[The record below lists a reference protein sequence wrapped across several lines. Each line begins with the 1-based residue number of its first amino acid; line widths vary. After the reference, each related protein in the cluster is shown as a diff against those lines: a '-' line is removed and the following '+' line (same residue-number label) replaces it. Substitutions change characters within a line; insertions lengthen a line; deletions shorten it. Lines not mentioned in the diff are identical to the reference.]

1 MSSHPFT
8 RPVGARCF
16 ALLGFSLGALGF
28 SLAPAHGQDELSY
41 YAQRTL
47 REYYTGAYT
56 EAEEY
61 AERVLDAGLND
72 PNVTTALIRAE
83 LAQGKYDEA
92 AETAVT
98 AAETFA
104 EYFPIQVVAVEALL
118 AGGKEREAKSVLDNL
133 NELAKAANPKT
144 LNSIE
149 LVSLGKAALL
159 LGAEPKMVLTQF
171 FQKARKLDPENMG
184 AHLAA
189 AELAI
194 DKADYALAA
203 KILGEARKTI
213 GPFPDILYLL
223 ARAYSPS
230 DRQQAESLLALAF
243 ERNPRHLPSL
253 LLQAE
258 HLIDAEDY
266 AGAREKLK
274 VVFEINPNH
283 PQGWAYEA
291 AIAHIRDEV
300 DPARTARARALA
312 PWAKNPQVDFWI
324 GQKVSQKRRFDEGSE
339 YLRKALEMDP
349 DHLGAKTLLGQNL
362 LRLGDEQEGWKL
374 IGEVQEKDKYDVE
387 TYNLM
392 LLHDELEAFEL
403 IEVDGFAVRMTPEQ
417 AAVFGPQVM
426 ALLERANKVLCPKY
440 GYTPKR
446 RVVVDFFPD
455 QQDFA
460 IRTLGIPGGLGIV
473 GACFGN
479 VIAMNSP
486 GSPGAMGTN
495 WESTLWHE
503 FCHTVTLG
511 ATLNRIPRWLTE
523 GISVYEERLRDP
535 SCGTKMNPAFR
546 RRLLEEDGLIPIE
559 QLSAALTAFNDPDTI
574 NFAYFQASILVEYIL
589 ETFGEGALRKVL
601 DDLRRSGIAEK
612 SLARRLAGLDELEAG
627 FTEFAIDRA
636 HRVAPRA
643 DWEIPDADS
652 PLHRDP
658 EGVAEYLGEH
668 PNNIWALST
677 HCGFLLAERRW
688 EEILDPAR
696 KLIELYPEFVGAGNG
711 YLALARAQRNL
722 GNSEGERDTLRAWAE
737 RDADALDAFTRLIE
751 LDMAAE
757 DWAAVEVDARRLLA
771 LNPLLRSPHLALG
784 VAAQQQGKAVEAI
797 AAFGSLLRLDPVNP
811 ADVHFRLA
819 QLHAAGDPDLA
830 KRHVLLALEEAP
842 RFRAAHELL
851 LEITK
856 Q

>member
-1 MSSHPFT
+1 MSPHPST
-8 RPVGARCF
+8 RASGARRYALTGF
-16 ALLGFSLGALGF
+16 AAVVFVFIGLSAR
-28 SLAPAHGQDELSY
+28 AQDDLSY
-41 YAQRTL
+41 YAQRTYGA
-47 REYYTGAYT
+47 YYTGEYAA
-56 EAEEY
+56 AEEY
-61 AERVLDAGLND
+61 AERVLDAGLDD

-83 LAQGKYDEA
+83 LAQGKYGEA

-98 AAETFA
+98 AAATFA
-104 EYFPIQVVAVEALL
+104 EYFPIQVVVVEALL
-118 AGGKEREAKSVLDNL
+118 AGGKEREAAAVLDEL
-133 NELAKAANPKT
+133 NDLAKAANPKA
-144 LNSIE
+144 LDSIE
-149 LVSLGKAALL
+149 LVALGKAALL
-159 LGAEPKMVLTQF
+159 LGGEPKMVLTQF

-194 DKADYALAA
+194 EKADYALAS

-223 ARAYSPS
+223 ARSYSPS
-230 DRQQAESLLALAF
+230 DRQEAESLLALAF
-243 ERNPRHLPSL
+243 ERNPRHLPSI

-274 VVFEINPNH
+274 GVFEINPNH
-283 PQGWAYEA
+283 PQGWAFEA
-291 AIAHIRDEV
+291 AIAHLRDETT
-300 DPARTARARALA
+300 AAETARARALA
-312 PWAKNPQVDFWI
+312 PWGKNPQVDFWI
-324 GQKVSQKRRFDEGSE
+324 GQKVSQKRRFDEGAE
-339 YLRKALEMDP
+339 YLRKALANDP
-349 DHLGAKTLLGQNL
+349 DHLAAKTLLGQNL
-362 LRLGDEQEGWKL
+362 LRLGDEEEGWAL
-374 IGEVQEKDKYDVE
+374 IREVQEKDKYDVE

-403 IEVDGFAVRMTPEQ
+403 IEVDQFAVRMTPEQ
-417 AAVFGPQVM
+417 AAVFGPQVV
-426 ALLERANKVLCPKY
+426 ALLERARDVLCPKY

-535 SCGTKMNPAFR
+535 SCGTKMTPAFR
-546 RRLLEEDGLIPIE
+546 RRMLEADGLIPIAD
-559 QLSAALTAFNDPDTI
+559 LSAALTAFNDPDTI
-574 NFAYFQASILVEYIL
+574 NFAYYEASILVEYIL
-589 ETFGEGALRKVL
+589 EAYGDAALRKVL
-601 DDLRRSGIAEK
+601 GDLRRSGIAEK
-612 SLARRLAGLDELEAG
+612 SLARRLAPLDELESG
-627 FTEFAIDRA
+627 FTKFAVDLARK
-636 HRVAPRA
+636 VAPQA
-643 DWEIPDADS
+643 DWEIPAEDS

-658 EGVAEYLGEH
+658 AGVAAYLEKH
-668 PNNIWALST
+668 PDNIWALSA
-677 HCGFLLAERRW
+677 HCGSLLAERKW
-688 EEILDPAR
+688 QEVVAPAR
-696 KLIELYPEFVGAGNG
+696 RLIELYPEFVGSGNG

-722 GNSEGERDTLRAWAE
+722 EDTEGERETLRAWTE
-737 RDADALDAFTRLIE
+737 RDADAIDALARLIE
-751 LDMAAE
+751 LDQQAE
-757 DWAAVEVDARRLLA
+757 DWASVEVDARRLLA
-771 LNPLLRSPHLALG
+771 LNPLLRTPHRALG
-784 VAAQQQGKAVEAI
+784 VAAQQQGKPGDAI
-797 AAFGSLLRLDPVNP
+797 AAFDSLLRLDPINP

-819 QLHAAGDPDLA
+819 QLHSAESAPTA
-830 KRHVLLALEEAP
+830 KRHLLLALEDAP

-851 LEITK
+851 LEITNP
-856 Q
+856 